1 MVLCWILMRNN
12 MINCCYLSF
21 FFCYVS
27 IAIDAASIVIILW
40 LWVTMVVDILLKL
53 LIADTIWLLLFSTA
67 CCILADDCVVV
78 YDLEGCSWFWFL
90 FLGCW
95 NENKDIKKNHDVL
108 GCCGCRYSF
117 ETVILCACCFVLV
130 AVCFCSVIMWWLF
143 WKDVVDLILVT
154 GYGFSF
160 ETLIPCVV
168 FSVVVVVV
176 VVFSVC
182 LVCCI
187 FYSERWLCCNVWL
200 FWRDVLDFGLVL
212 GCWNESV
219 DNS

>member
-1 MVLCWILMRNN
+1 M
-12 MINCCYLSF
+12 
-21 FFCYVS
+21 
-27 IAIDAASIVIILW
+27 
-40 LWVTMVVDILLKL
+40 
-53 LIADTIWLLLFSTA
+53 
-67 CCILADDCVVV
+67 
-78 YDLEGCSWFWFL
+78 
-90 FLGCW
+90 
-95 NENKDIKKNHDVL
+95 
-108 GCCGCRYSF
+108 
-117 ETVILCACCFVLV
+117 
-130 AVCFCSVIMWWLF
+130 
-143 WKDVVDLILVT
+143 ILVT